1 MVALI
6 ELPCL
11 VFKVLKI
18 KRMKQFILW
27 LAKVFNVTVERVVTK
42 EVVTEL
48 ETKVEYL
55 KNKDYVLQ

>member
-1 MVALI
+1 M
-6 ELPCL
+6 
-11 VFKVLKI
+11 
-18 KRMKQFILW
+18 KRFILW
-27 LAKVFNVTVERVVTK
+27 LAKVFNVTVEQVVTK

>member
-1 MVALI
+1 
-6 ELPCL
+6 LPS
-11 VFKVLKI
+11 VLS
-18 KRMKQFILW
+18 
-27 LAKVFNVTVERVVTK
+27 NVTVERVVTK

>member
-1 MVALI
+1 M
-6 ELPCL
+6 ER
-11 VFKVLKI
+11 F
-18 KRMKQFILW
+18 MLW

-55 KNKDYVLQ
+55 KNKDYVSYK

>member
-1 MVALI
+1 M
-6 ELPCL
+6 ER
-11 VFKVLKI
+11 FKL
-18 KRMKQFILW
+18 Q

-55 KNKDYVLQ
+55 KNKDYVLQQ

>member
-1 MVALI
+1 M
-6 ELPCL
+6 
-11 VFKVLKI
+11 
-18 KRMKQFILW
+18 KRFILW
-27 LAKVFNVTVERVVTK
+27 LAKVFNVTVTK

>member
-1 MVALI
+1 M
-6 ELPCL
+6 
-11 VFKVLKI
+11 
-18 KRMKQFILW
+18 KRFMLW

-55 KNKDYVLQ
+55 KNKDYALQ

>member
-1 MVALI
+1 VALI

-11 VFKVLKI
+11 
-18 KRMKQFILW
+18 
-27 LAKVFNVTVERVVTK
+27 VFNVTVERVVTK

>member
-1 MVALI
+1 MKR
-6 ELPCL
+6 
-11 VFKVLKI
+11 FKL
-18 KRMKQFILW
+18 Q

-55 KNKDYVLQ
+55 KNKDYVLQQ

>member
-1 MVALI
+1 M
-6 ELPCL
+6 
-11 VFKVLKI
+11 
-18 KRMKQFILW
+18 KRFILW

-48 ETKVEYL
+48 ESEVEYL

>member
-1 MVALI
+1 MERFML
-6 ELPCL
+6 C
-11 VFKVLKI
+11 
-18 KRMKQFILW
+18 

-48 ETKVEYL
+48 ESEVEYL